1 MGDFRQYTPLNAT
14 NWNWT
19 FLDDMDKS
27 EAQEVLDLFDM
38 DEAKVEKS
46 DKLKILK
53 LIGYLK
59 KQKIEHNIIK
69 LEISSVD
76 AQLFDQSH

>member
-46 DKLKILK
+46 DKFKNTKINWVS
-53 LIGYLK
+53 K
-59 KQKIEHNIIK
+59 KTENRT
-69 LEISSVD
+69 
-76 AQLFDQSH
+76 